1 MRTLYPVLLTAALLA
16 PVYAVAAEAT
26 VVSLSGQAQREVDND
41 ETSVVLYAQENNSS
55 PARLA
60 DSLNRTLK
68 RALADAS
75 VVKAVEASSGLAN
88 TWPHYDKNGKING
101 WQGRSEI
108 RMKSRDSAALAELT
122 GKLQSYLQLERV
134 SFSVSDAVRRQTEA
148 TLIPEA
154 IRELNS
160 RASAVGKAIGKP
172 ALTIKELNIGESR
185 DIGPRPMMAMA
196 KFAGADAAPEQV
208 TAPSWEAGKSTISV
222 QVSGKVELR

>member
-1 MRTLYPVLLTAALLA
+1 MRPFYPVLLSAALLA
-16 PVYAVAAEAT
+16 PAYVVAAEAT
-26 VVSLSGQAQREVDND
+26 VVNLSGQAQREVDND
-41 ETSVVLYAQENNSS
+41 ETRVVLYAQENN
-55 PARLA
+55 ANAAKLA

-68 RALADAS
+68 RALGDAGA
-75 VVKAVEASSGLAN
+75 VKSVEASGGQVN
-88 TWPHYDKNGKING
+88 TWPSYDKAGKING
-101 WQGRSEI
+101 WQGRGEI
-108 RMKSRDSAALAELT
+108 RLKSRDSTALADLT

-154 IRELNS
+154 IRSLNA

-172 ALTIKELNIGESR
+172 ALSIKELNIGESNE
-185 DIGPRPMMAMA
+185 GMPRPMMAMA
-196 KFAGADAAPEQV
+196 KYGSADAAPERV